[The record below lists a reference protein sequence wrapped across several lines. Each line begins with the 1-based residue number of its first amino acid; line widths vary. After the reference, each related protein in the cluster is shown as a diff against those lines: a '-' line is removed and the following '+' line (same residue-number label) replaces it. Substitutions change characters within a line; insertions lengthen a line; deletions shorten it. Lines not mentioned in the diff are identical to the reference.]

1 MNPIYLST
9 IDDQAHLTAK
19 QFGFGVELAEFCTP
33 WYLDTELAQ
42 IDPIIREKRSCCS
55 HAVLHAPFSEMFP
68 CAIDPKIRAVATER
82 FRQVVDVAE
91 RYDIEKIVVHGG
103 YNPKIYYPVWYVE
116 QSVRFWTDFLPQIP
130 AGMVFCLENVF
141 EEEPTMLAEIVRQV
155 NDSRIRMCLDVGHVN
170 AYSKIP
176 VMEWLNQ
183 CADLI
188 CHFHLHNNDTSRD
201 SHSQLWDGTIDIKQL
216 LRTIYEKCP
225 EASITLE
232 LMDCTPSIAWIMEE
246 CQ

>member
-1 MNPIYLST
+1 
-9 IDDQAHLTAK
+9 
-19 QFGFGVELAEFCTP
+19 
-33 WYLDTELAQ
+33 
-42 IDPIIREKRSCCS
+42 
-55 HAVLHAPFSEMFP
+55 
-68 CAIDPKIRAVATER
+68 
-82 FRQVVDVAE
+82 
-91 RYDIEKIVVHGG
+91 
-103 YNPKIYYPVWYVE
+103 
-116 QSVRFWTDFLPQIP
+116 
-130 AGMVFCLENVF
+130 
-141 EEEPTMLAEIVRQV
+141 MLAEIVRQV